1 MDILSSLLAIGLAAL
16 IHGGFQ
22 LSVSVLTLLSGHAIT
37 AKRSQAKLLRLTTG
51 FVVGAGTMTLLLLS
65 FVCLLMI
72 HTLHVEHLSVW
83 WTVVIG
89 ATIAVGL
96 AIWFFYYRKE
106 KGTTLWISRGLAKHL
121 TERAKQTNRSAEAFG
136 LGLVTVFMEILFIA
150 TPILI
155 SALLIVQL
163 PAVWQLVG
171 LAVYTLLSLTS
182 LGVVWAIIGSGHNIS
197 RVQRWRERNKRF
209 LQFAAGAGLIILAMY
224 VYVDQVVAVQGV
236 AL

>member
-1 MDILSSLLAIGLAAL
+1 MDILPSLLAIGLAAL

-22 LSVSVLTLLSGHAIT
+22 LSVSVLTLLSGHAIS

-51 FVVGAGTMTLLLLS
+51 FVIGAGTMTLLLLS
-65 FVCLLMI
+65 FVCLLII
-72 HTLHVEHLSVW
+72 HTLRAEHLTAW
-83 WTVVIG
+83 WLITIG
-89 ATIAVGL
+89 AAVAVGL

-106 KGTTLWISRGLAKHL
+106 QGTTLWVPRGLAKHL
-121 TERAKQTNRSAEAFG
+121 TERAKQTNRSAEAFS

-163 PAVWQLVG
+163 PPLWQLVG
-171 LAVYTLLSLTS
+171 LAIYTVLSLTS
-182 LGVVWAIIGSGHNIS
+182 LATVWAIIGSGHNIS
-197 RVQRWRERNKRF
+197 RIQRWRERNKRF
-209 LQFAAGAGLIILAMY
+209 LQFVASAGLIVLAMY
-224 VYVDQVVAVQGV
+224 VYVDQVIAVYGV

>member
-65 FVCLLMI
+65 FVCLLII

>member
-22 LSVSVLTLLSGHAIT
+22 LSVSVLTLLSGHAIS

-51 FVVGAGTMTLLLLS
+51 FVIGAGTMTLLLLS
-65 FVCLLMI
+65 FVCLLII
-72 HTLHVEHLSVW
+72 HTLNPEHLSAW
-83 WTVVIG
+83 WTATIG
-89 ATIAVGL
+89 ATIAVSL

-106 KGTTLWISRGLAKHL
+106 KGTTLWIPRGLAKHL
-121 TERAKQTNRSAEAFG
+121 TERAKQTSRSAESFG

-163 PAVWQLVG
+163 PAIWQLAG
-171 LAVYTLLSLTS
+171 LAIYTLLSLTS

-197 RVQRWRERNKRF
+197 RIQRWRERNKRF
-209 LQFAAGAGLIILAMY
+209 LQFVASAGLIVLAMY